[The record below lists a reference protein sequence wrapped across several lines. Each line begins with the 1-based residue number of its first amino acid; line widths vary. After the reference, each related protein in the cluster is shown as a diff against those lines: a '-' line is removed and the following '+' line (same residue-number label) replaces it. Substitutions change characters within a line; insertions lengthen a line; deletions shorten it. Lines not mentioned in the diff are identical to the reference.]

1 MSQTYALYRSLSR
14 LPLGIGQRVF
24 SYAFARRARYF
35 STIRPAFIDVG
46 PNHAALRLK
55 DRKAVHNHIGTVHAI
70 AVCNGLEAAM
80 GALAEA
86 TTPEGMRWL
95 PKGMEVSYL
104 AKSSS
109 DLLCEANTT
118 PADWA
123 AAPDVPVRV
132 KATRAD
138 GTVTVEGVI
147 RLWVTPGPEPSA
159 R

>member
-1 MSQTYALYRSLSR
+1 MTYSMYRSLTR
-14 LPLGIGQRVF
+14 LPWGVGRRVF

-35 STIRPAFIDVG
+35 ATIRPRFLEVR
-46 PNHAALRLK
+46 PHHASLRLP

-86 TTPEGMRWL
+86 TTPDGMRWL

-104 AKSSS
+104 AKSTS
-109 DLLCEANTT
+109 DLVCEANTAE
-118 PADWA
+118 ADWD
-123 AAPDVPVRV
+123 AAPDVPIRVR
-132 KATRAD
+132 ATRAD

-147 RLWVTPGPEPSA
+147 RLWVTSKPVG
-159 R
+159 